1 MQILSLLSVKRVIN
15 LHSAI
20 SELTCLF
27 FLPCAILL
35 SLMGKAVF
43 LDRDGTI
50 IQDRHYLRDV
60 NEVAFEDRVVPALHM
75 LVAAGFKLII
85 VTNQSGIGRGIISVS
100 EYEAVEAHLT
110 QRLLANEVPL
120 AATYYCPNHPKE
132 GQGEYKQECGF
143 RKPKPGMIFQG
154 LEQFQL
160 DPAQCYMVGDKL
172 IDIAAGQGAKLKKNI
187 LVRTGYGAEQ
197 SKKNSEIVPDA
208 IAEDL
213 YDAVVNHI
221 LD

>member
-1 MQILSLLSVKRVIN
+1 
-15 LHSAI
+15 
-20 SELTCLF
+20 
-27 FLPCAILL
+27 
-35 SLMGKAVF
+35 MGKAVF

-75 LVAAGFKLII
+75 LVAAGYQII
-85 VTNQSGIGRGIISVS
+85 VVTNQSGIGRGIISVP
-100 EYEAVEAHLT
+100 EYEAIESHLEA
-110 QRLLANEVPL
+110 RLLANEIPL
-120 AATYYCPNHPKE
+120 AATYYCPNHAKE
-132 GQGEYKQECGF
+132 GKGEYKQDCGF
-143 RKPKPGMIFQG
+143 RKPKPGMIFKG

-160 DPAQCYMVGDKL
+160 DPNQCFMVGDKL
-172 IDIAAGQGAKLKKNI
+172 IDVAAGQAAKLKKNI
-187 LVRTGYGAEQ
+187 LVRTGYGSEEA
-197 SKKNSEIVPDA
+197 KKSGDIVPDA